1 MKRLFIQVASVGACE
16 SNKTGQDPSTVD
28 EIVEKSDDDDMMT
41 RSTEE
46 VEKFYRKLKCL
57 INTCS

>member
-16 SNKTGQDPSTVD
+16 SNKTGQDPSMVE
-28 EIVEKSDDDDMMT
+28 EIVEKSDNDDMTT

-46 VEKFYRKLKCL
+46 GKLKYL
-57 INTCS
+57 IRTRS

>member
-1 MKRLFIQVASVGACE
+1 MGACE